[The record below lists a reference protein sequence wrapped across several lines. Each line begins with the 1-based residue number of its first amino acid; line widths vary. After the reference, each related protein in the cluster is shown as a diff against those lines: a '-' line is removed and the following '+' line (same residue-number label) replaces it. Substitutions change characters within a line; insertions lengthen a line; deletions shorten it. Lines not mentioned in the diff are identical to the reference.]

1 VLLPNLLNKDKKK
14 PRTFKVQGFL
24 IGFVFIYQPL
34 ASEPKHNLPV
44 PPLGVVGL
52 SVFKFKVFMLRIN
65 IIRNGKK
72 QSHKKV

>member
-1 VLLPNLLNKDKKK
+1 
-14 PRTFKVQGFL
+14 L
-24 IGFVFIYQPL
+24 IFGFVLFYPTSVS
-34 ASEPKHNLPV
+34 SERKDMV
-44 PPLGVVGL
+44 PPSPLGVVGL